1 MHAKLSPVAQQFDRS
16 ADSQG
21 NAGSAGTSPPVA
33 PLDATRIPRFAG
45 LATFARLPRL
55 QDVDRADIAVAGV
68 PFDAGTSFSIVRRSL
83 TPVS

>member
-1 MHAKLSPVAQQFDRS
+1 VAQQFDRS